1 MRSLFLKIFL
11 WFWLAMIL
19 VGLTFAVAAFT
30 LRTDSVVLEWRAFA
44 IDALTLYGQE
54 AIEAME
60 KGNYSVLS
68 EYLNQ
73 IEEKAKIRMFLFD
86 EKGLLLS
93 KAQPPPSAS
102 DLALRASSG
111 EKIESSR
118 FRKNPLLAKRI
129 EGRSGRPYVIVAEMP
144 GGPLS
149 RFFGVRPN
157 QLIRLFAIITV
168 AGFVCFWL
176 ARYLANPIR
185 KLGSATRAL
194 ADGNLKV
201 RVGSAVGGRRDE
213 IAELAADF
221 DMMAERIEALI
232 DAQARLT
239 RDISHE
245 LRSPLTRLSVALEL
259 ARKKAEED
267 ATEALDRIERE
278 VNRLNEMIG
287 QLLTLT
293 RVETG
298 TDRIQKVPVD
308 LADLIA
314 GVVEDAEFEAQGRN
328 CSVSFSFDEEIPI
341 AGVRDLLR
349 SAIENV
355 VRNGIRHTRQGT
367 AVEITLGRIKQD
379 SDVFAVVRTR
389 DHGQGVPEEVIPEL
403 FQPFYRAGEARE
415 RSTGGAGL
423 GLAIAERAV
432 RLHGG
437 TIKAANADEGGLIVE
452 IRLPLS
458 Q

>member
-1 MRSLFLKIFL
+1 
-11 WFWLAMIL
+11 
-19 VGLTFAVAAFT
+19 
-30 LRTDSVVLEWRAFA
+30 
-44 IDALTLYGQE
+44 
-54 AIEAME
+54 
-60 KGNYSVLS
+60 
-68 EYLNQ
+68 
-73 IEEKAKIRMFLFD
+73 
-86 EKGLLLS
+86 
-93 KAQPPPSAS
+93 
-102 DLALRASSG
+102 
-111 EKIESSR
+111 
-118 FRKNPLLAKRI
+118 
-129 EGRSGRPYVIVAEMP
+129 
-144 GGPLS
+144 
-149 RFFGVRPN
+149 
-157 QLIRLFAIITV
+157 LIRLFAIITV